1 MRHHLARS
9 WKFWLSCLLL
19 GGASTLFFVQQAP
32 ETGTVAL
39 RIEAE
44 ERQPISMPLV
54 IQVHVQNTG
63 SKPISWWCG
72 VGSRLPG
79 ASRFQVETKHKGDA
93 EWRIAQTTNNE
104 AHEGSGWHEE
114 LKVGDTLTVPL
125 VVSVRPQS
133 LAGHVTKKPVYV
145 ETISIRVRSIFD
157 DSKSAAETSVFIYHD
172 PQLVD
177 QRRYKMIRG
186 MTDTEDSFWKHVA
199 IHHADAA
206 VLDAAFRFSGIDNR
220 PVADAAC
227 QILARQPTV
236 PESLAVEL
244 SRIVR
249 KWAAEG
255 DLDASF
261 ITAALATRSEVARQ
275 TALDLLVEKPND
287 ITAFRVVDALK
298 WSPGDK
304 QWLMRMRT
312 EIEKFHQRGLRDE
325 RLEKD
330 TLLALDRINQRLSA
344 AEKK

>member
-1 MRHHLARS
+1 MKHHMARF
-9 WKFWLSCLLL
+9 WGFWLSCLLL
-19 GGASTLFFVQQAP
+19 GGGVPLFFAQQAP
-32 ETGTVAL
+32 ESGTVAV

-44 ERQPISMPLV
+44 ERQPIGMPLV

-79 ASRFQVETKHKGDA
+79 ASRFKVETKHKGDA
-93 EWRIAQTTNNE
+93 EWQIAQTTNNE
-104 AHEGSGWHEE
+104 ADEGSGRPKE

-133 LAGHVTKKPVYV
+133 LAGHVTKEPVYV
-145 ETISIRVRSIFD
+145 EAISIRVRSIFD
-157 DSKSAAETSVFIYHD
+157 GSKSTAETSVSIYHD
-172 PQLVD
+172 PRLVD
-177 QRRYKMIRG
+177 ARRYKMIRG
-186 MTDTEDSFWKHVA
+186 MTDTEDSFWKHMA
-199 IHHADAA
+199 THHADAV
-206 VLDAAFRFSGIDNR
+206 VLDAAFRLAGLDNR
-220 PVADAAC
+220 SVADAAC
-227 QILARQPTV
+227 QVLARQPTV
-236 PESLAVEL
+236 PESHAAEL

-261 ITAALATRSEVARQ
+261 ITAALATRAEVARQ

-304 QWLMRMRT
+304 QWLIRMRS
-312 EIEKFHQRGLRDE
+312 EIEKFHQRGLRNE
-325 RLEKD
+325 RLESD
-330 TLLALDRINQRLSA
+330 TLLALDRIKQRLSA
-344 AEKK
+344 PEKK